1 MTGFLCKKIF
11 FGMLPFFPKNKVYLP
26 TNQPSLGINKRERTM
41 KKKILIATA
50 AVAATAAFGFETW
63 NGGEGL
69 EQVKTELGN
78 DTKTFGYWFSYDD
91 NKDGGKSNVSWPVP
105 KGNEYDKNSLQPI
118 ITECS
123 GVCGTANL
131 DKGTLTY
138 NPFVGIGFN
147 VVGETSASDKTP
159 AAGNATAWGGV
170 CIVYSSQ
177 VAAMLEMG
185 QGDKGDNALKNGP
198 PFVDLKKGDNISEN
212 IPWSKFAMP
221 DWAIE
226 QSGTNLGGEAAAATL
241 VALKF
246 KIQAEPGQYTFN
258 IQSIGPYN
266 GGCKTSGGSLP
277 TPSNDGSSGGEGG
290 NGSAAIGDVSMS
302 SAKAILSGRT
312 LSFSGISNAKVEIL
326 NLQGQIVMK
335 GSAASSM
342 NLMGLDAGVYMVRIA
357 GKAVNMSQK
366 ILVK

>member
-1 MTGFLCKKIF
+1 
-11 FGMLPFFPKNKVYLP
+11 
-26 TNQPSLGINKRERTM
+26 M
-41 KKKILIATA
+41 KKTILA
-50 AVAATAAFGFETW
+50 ASALLSASAFGFVTW
-63 NGGEGL
+63 NGGDGL

-91 NKDGGKSNVSWPVP
+91 NKDGGKSNVTWPVD

-118 ITECS
+118 IAECS

-147 VVGETSASDKTP
+147 VVGETSASDPTP
-159 AAGNATAWGGV
+159 AAGVATAWGGI
-170 CIVYSSQ
+170 CIAYSST
-177 VAAMLEMG
+177 VPAMLELG
-185 QGDKGDNALKNGP
+185 QGDAGDQKLKNGP
-198 PFVDLKKGDNISEN
+198 PYYDLKKGDNVVED

-226 QSGTNLGGEAAAATL
+226 QSGVTLTGEQAAAAL
-241 VALKF
+241 VAVKF

-258 IQSIGPYN
+258 IQSIGPYQ
-266 GGCKTSGGSLP
+266 GGCAASGGTMP
-277 TPSNDGSSGGEGG
+277 TPSNGGSSGGQGG
-290 NGSAAIGDVSMS
+290 NTAIGDVSMS